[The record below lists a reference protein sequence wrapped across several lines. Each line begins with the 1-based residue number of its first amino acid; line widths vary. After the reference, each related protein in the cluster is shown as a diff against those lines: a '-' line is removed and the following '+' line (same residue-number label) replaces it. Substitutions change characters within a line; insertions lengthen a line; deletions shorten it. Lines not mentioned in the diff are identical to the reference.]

1 MSEFARRFV
10 FEIVAARA
18 GSLQAAFTFKEKP
31 VTISCRTLAVVLTAV
46 LAAACSSDKGDA
58 DSRVAELEKQL
69 AETQKKL
76 ADGSAPAADTS
87 QPASAA
93 QPATPAPTPAA
104 PASTP
109 APQTA
114 KPPASAGNK
123 PSGSA
128 SAATAQAQKEAAELQ
143 AKREEAQRQL
153 DEQKTLNAR
162 QAETNVKLQQD
173 LERMKP
179 REYALPAGTTFSVR
193 LPREVSTKGS
203 ATGATFDGLLEHDL
217 KSGEMVLAKAGTRVN
232 GVVVD
237 SDPGGRVK
245 GVASITVGVRS
256 IVGVKGAA
264 IAVTTDSQTA
274 DAQSTKKK
282 DAVRTGVA
290 TGVGA
295 LIGGIAGGGK
305 GAAIG
310 AGVGAGAGVG
320 TNMATKG
327 DPAVFPAESLLEFR
341 LQAPVTVTIQP
352 Q

>member
-1 MSEFARRFV
+1 M
-10 FEIVAARA
+10 
-18 GSLQAAFTFKEKP
+18 P
-31 VTISCRTLAVVLTAV
+31 ISFRTLAVVLTAV
-46 LAAACSSDKGDA
+46 LAAACSSDGGDA

-76 ADGSAPAADTS
+76 ADDAAPAGNPS
-87 QPASAA
+87 QSVPAA
-93 QPATPAPTPAA
+93 QPATPAPAAA
-104 PASTP
+104 PPASAP
-109 APQTA
+109 PPQTA
-114 KPPASAGNK
+114 KPPAAAANK
-123 PSGSA
+123 PSASA
-128 SAATAQAQKEAAELQ
+128 AATAQAQKEAAELQ
-143 AKREEAQRQL
+143 AQREEAQRQL
-153 DEQKTLNAR
+153 DEQKELNAR
-162 QAETNVKLQQD
+162 QAETNAKLQRD

-179 REYALPAGTTFSVR
+179 RDYTLPAGTTFSVR

-217 KSGEMVLAKAGTRVN
+217 KSGETVLAKAGTRVN
-232 GVVVD
+232 GVVVE

-256 IVGVKGAA
+256 IVGVKGAP

>member
-1 MSEFARRFV
+1 MPLPRDRARRYP
-10 FEIVAARA
+10 R
-18 GSLQAAFTFKEKP
+18 SKEKP
-31 VTISCRTLAVVLTAV
+31 VTISFRTLAVVLTAV
-46 LAAACSSDKGDA
+46 LAAACGSDRGDA

-87 QPASAA
+87 QPAAAA
-93 QPATPAPTPAA
+93 QPAPSAASPAPAVTASAPQAAKSAA
-104 PASTP
+104 PAG
-109 APQTA
+109 
-114 KPPASAGNK
+114 KPSASA
-123 PSGSA
+123 
-128 SAATAQAQKEAAELQ
+128 AATAQAQKEADELQ

-153 DEQKTLNAR
+153 DAQKDLNAR
-162 QAETNVKLQQD
+162 QAETNAKLQQD
-173 LERMKP
+173 LERLKP
-179 REYALPAGTTFSVR
+179 RDYTLPAGTTFSVR
-193 LPREVSTKGS
+193 LPREVSTKDS
-203 ATGATFDGLLEHDL
+203 ATGATFDGLLEYDL
-217 KSGEMVLAKAGTRVN
+217 KSGETVLAKAGTRVN
-232 GVVVD
+232 GVVVE

-245 GVASITVGVRS
+245 GVASITIGVRS
-256 IVGVKGAA
+256 IVGVKGAS
-264 IAVTTDSQTA
+264 IAVTTDSHSA
-274 DAQSTKKK
+274 EAQSTKKK

-352 Q
+352 